1 MPGQSAIAWRPWL
14 DQKTAKS
21 WWLVDF
27 SLHVPGIINLLLVK
41 FSLTLVPMALCGV
54 YWPAKSL
61 IQDENSMT
69 GSIVLIY
76 WNLGAKFITVPQ
88 TLKCQ

>member
-61 IQDENSMT
+61 IQ
-69 GSIVLIY
+69 VLI
-76 WNLGAKFITVPQ
+76 KPQ
-88 TLKCQ
+88 RHHPVQN